1 MITREQREELLK
13 LHQQEQQ
20 SAVARLLA
28 RENIVVQRGNF
39 PTAWFDT
46 QSRVLGLPL
55 WESLSR
61 DATDVLVAHEVGHSL
76 FTTTEAIEKWTY
88 TFPDAPHALYNILED
103 IRIEKKIQREYLG
116 LPRIFDRGY
125 RELWDGGFLGIST
138 EDEANQ
144 LGFLDRIN
152 IAAKVG
158 NLIDVK
164 FRPEEQ
170 DIVSQ
175 AFAIETEEDLHRVT
189 RLLIN
194 YVESQPKNDGEDP
207 DDEESGEGQP
217 DPSKDGQS
225 SDSADDSSN
234 DDSDKT
240 ESSQD
245 GQQDQ
250 QDDNEDSADDDES
263 AADDQN
269 GGDGNSDDDGDDNQE
284 GPEGENS
291 LDDADTDSD
300 SDSEE
305 EEPPTG
311 GLNSQTQESLDR
323 KLAEDAKEVPHNVL
337 PFAEFSDD
345 QVDSIV
351 TSLEDLIS
359 DRDARL
365 RILSLGSD
373 IHRVATDV
381 RIKEIG

>member
-1 MITREQREELLK
+1 MITKQQREELLK

-116 LPRIFDRGY
+116 LPRIFGRGY

-234 DDSDKT
+234 DDKT
-240 ESSQD
+240 DSGQD

-250 QDDNEDSADDDES
+250 QNNNDDSADDDES
-263 AADDQN
+263 AADDQD

>member
-1 MITREQREELLK
+1 MITKQQREELLK

-116 LPRIFDRGY
+116 LPRIFGRGY